1 MIINKVINNNVLS
14 THDENNREIVLMGK
28 GIGFQKKVGDEVAE
42 DKIEKKF
49 VLDSEDEVGKFSELI
64 EMIPHNYL
72 NLSVDIISYAQ
83 QVMPKRLSP
92 SIYISLTDHINFL
105 LERSTKGELFEN
117 PLFNEIKSFYPSE
130 YLVGEKALELIESEA
145 GIKLPQDEAASIALH
160 FVIAEYNM
168 GMSDTVNATTMIREC
183 ISIVEKE
190 LGIKL
195 DELGLHCSRFITH
208 LKFLAPVLYLIY
220 AILYGIFTV
229 ITYYVGFRAG
239 FSFSAGCTDLV
250 FSSTLPAASKT
261 WLIIP
266 LGIAAFIVFYVV
278 FRFAITKFDLKT
290 PGREDDDVEAE
301 KQAELGNNDYT
312 QVASIILEGIGGK
325 ENVVEIDNCITR
337 LRLEVKDNTIVDEKK
352 IKSAGVAGV
361 LRPGKNNVQVII
373 GTKVQFV
380 ADEFK
385 KLCK

>member
-1 MIINKVINNNVLS
+1 MKKANDLVKLLYDIDNKIGKIMIINKVINNNVLS

-42 DKIEKKF
+42 DKIEKRF

-83 QVMPKRLSP
+83 QVMSKRLSP

-117 PLFNEIKSFYPSE
+117 PLFTEIKSFYPSE

-208 LKFLAPVLYLIY
+208 LKFFAQRM
-220 AILYGIFTV
+220 F
-229 ITYYVGFRAG
+229 AG
-239 FSFSAGCTDLV
+239 ELLDNQDQEFLDM
-250 FSSTLPAASKT
+250 
-261 WLIIP
+261 IINKYP
-266 LGIAAFIVFYVV
+266 KEYDIS
-278 FRFAITKFDLKT
+278 
-290 PGREDDDVEAE
+290 E
-301 KQAELGNNDYT
+301 KI
-312 QVASIILEGIGGK
+312 S
-325 ENVVEIDNCITR
+325 
-337 LRLEVKDNTIVDEKK
+337 
-352 IKSAGVAGV
+352 
-361 LRPGKNNVQVII
+361 
-373 GTKVQFV
+373 QFV
-380 ADEFK
+380 QSKYGYDIPKEEKVYLAVYIKRIQPHIEI
-385 KLCK
+385 

>member
-64 EMIPHNYL
+64 EMITHNYL

-83 QVMPKRLSP
+83 QVMSKRLSP

-208 LKFLAPVLYLIY
+208 LKFFAQRM
-220 AILYGIFTV
+220 F
-229 ITYYVGFRAG
+229 AG
-239 FSFSAGCTDLV
+239 ELLDNQDQEFLDM
-250 FSSTLPAASKT
+250 
-261 WLIIP
+261 IINKYP
-266 LGIAAFIVFYVV
+266 KEYDIS
-278 FRFAITKFDLKT
+278 
-290 PGREDDDVEAE
+290 E
-301 KQAELGNNDYT
+301 KI
-312 QVASIILEGIGGK
+312 S
-325 ENVVEIDNCITR
+325 
-337 LRLEVKDNTIVDEKK
+337 
-352 IKSAGVAGV
+352 
-361 LRPGKNNVQVII
+361 
-373 GTKVQFV
+373 QFV
-380 ADEFK
+380 QSKYGYDIPKEEKVYLAVYIKRIQPHIEI
-385 KLCK
+385 

>member
-42 DKIEKKF
+42 DKIEKRF

-208 LKFLAPVLYLIY
+208 LK
-220 AILYGIFTV
+220 
-229 ITYYVGFRAG
+229 
-239 FSFSAGCTDLV
+239 
-250 FSSTLPAASKT
+250 
-261 WLIIP
+261 
-266 LGIAAFIVFYVV
+266 
-278 FRFAITKFDLKT
+278 
-290 PGREDDDVEAE
+290 
-301 KQAELGNNDYT
+301 
-312 QVASIILEGIGGK
+312 
-325 ENVVEIDNCITR
+325 
-337 LRLEVKDNTIVDEKK
+337 
-352 IKSAGVAGV
+352 
-361 LRPGKNNVQVII
+361 
-373 GTKVQFV
+373 
-380 ADEFK
+380 
-385 KLCK
+385 